1 MIERLAAENKR
12 AERNYQ
18 FRESIKQ
25 KHIRGEDFFSF
36 TFCWNN
42 QAKMI
47 KEMKWKKKK
56 AYAFKDKS
64 QLPGPRCI
72 ASQEFSIKVLFF
84 FKSEYY
90 LRSQEFF
97 INYSML
103 QIFHKI
109 NTDKNQPTDSS
120 S

>member
-1 MIERLAAENKR
+1 MEK
-12 AERNYQ
+12 
-18 FRESIKQ
+18 KQ
-25 KHIRGEDFFSF
+25 
-36 TFCWNN
+36 TP
-42 QAKMI
+42 
-47 KEMKWKKKK
+47 
-56 AYAFKDKS
+56 YAFKDKS

-84 FKSEYY
+84 FKFEYY

-109 NTDKNQPTDSS
+109 NTDKNQPADSS
-120 S
+120 SWLTNLSKSMISDPLKATNAVRS